1 MYNNDLLII
10 GGSAAASAAA
20 VYAARREVNCKIITQ
35 SWGGEVAQSGSIG
48 NYPGFNEINGLE
60 LSGKFRQQVEF
71 NQVPIEEGVWVEK
84 IVKKNDGSFSVTAQK
99 NSHSVEYTA
108 QAVIVA
114 TGVHPRELNAPGESN
129 LRGKGISYCTT
140 CDGPLF
146 RGKTVAVIGGG
157 NSALESALMLKEFCP
172 KVYLLTINDELMG
185 ETIYLTKLQ
194 QSQNVE
200 IIYRADTKQ
209 FIPSTGSGQAYLE
222 AVEYTDKKSNK
233 IHKIA
238 VQGAFV
244 HIGLVPNSGIVP
256 AEVKKNKL
264 NEIIVNNLGETN
276 VAGLFAVG
284 DVTDIPFK
292 QIAIAC
298 GQGVAAALRAIQYI
312 DQL

>member
-1 MYNNDLLII
+1 MANERYEILII

-35 SWGGEVAQSGSIG
+35 IWGGEVAQSGSIG

-60 LSGKFRQQVEF
+60 LSNKFRQQVEF
-71 NQVPIEEGVWVEK
+71 NQVSIEEGVWVEK
-84 IVKKNDGSFSVTAQK
+84 IVKKNDGDFIITAQK
-99 NSHSVEYTA
+99 NSRNIEYCA

-114 TGVHPRELNAPGESN
+114 TGVHPRQLNAVGESN
-129 LRGKGISYCTT
+129 LRGKGVSYCTT

-157 NSALESALMLKEFCP
+157 NSALESALMLKELCP

-185 ETIYLTKLQ
+185 ETIYITKLQ
-194 QSQNVE
+194 QADNVE
-200 IIYRADTKQ
+200 IIYGSDTKQ
-209 FIPSTGSGQAYLE
+209 FMGANRLE
-222 AVEYTDKKSNK
+222 AVEYIDKKSK
-233 IHKIA
+233 TVKKVE

-244 HIGLVPNSGIVP
+244 HIGLVPNSNIVP
-256 AEVKKNKL
+256 EEVKKNKL
-264 NEIIVNNLGETN
+264 NEIITNGLGETK
-276 VAGLFAVG
+276 VPGLFAAG

-298 GQGVAAALRAIQYI
+298 GQGVSAVLRAIQYL
-312 DQL
+312 DAS

>member
-1 MYNNDLLII
+1 MKNNMLDILII

-20 VYAARREVNCKIITQ
+20 VYAARREINCKIITQ
-35 SWGGEVAQSGSIG
+35 SWGGEVAQSGLIG

-60 LSGKFRQQVEF
+60 LAGKFREQVEF
-71 NQVPIEEGVWVEK
+71 NEIPIEEGVWVEK
-84 IVKKNDGSFSVTAQK
+84 IAKQKDGAFSVSAQK
-99 NSHSVEYTA
+99 NSQSVEYTA
-108 QAVIVA
+108 KAVIVA
-114 TGVHPRELNAPGESN
+114 TGVHPRELNAPGEGN

-157 NSALESALMLKEFCP
+157 NSALESALMLKELCP
-172 KVYLLTINDELMG
+172 KVYILTINDELMG
-185 ETIYLTKLQ
+185 ETIYITKLQ
-194 QSQNVE
+194 QSENVE

-209 FIPSTGSGQAYLE
+209 FIGADRLE
-222 AVEYTDKKSNK
+222 AVEYVDKKSNETK
-233 IHKIA
+233 KIA

-256 AEVKKNKL
+256 AEVENNKL
-264 NEIIVNNLGETN
+264 NEIVVSCLGETN
-276 VAGLFAVG
+276 VAGLFAAG

-298 GQGVAAALRAIQYI
+298 GQGVSAVLRAIQYI

>member
-1 MYNNDLLII
+1 MANERYEILII

-35 SWGGEVAQSGSIG
+35 IWGGEVAQSGSIG

-60 LSGKFRQQVEF
+60 LSNKFRQQVEF
-71 NQVPIEEGVWVEK
+71 NQISIEEGVWVEK
-84 IVKKNDGSFSVTAQK
+84 IVKKNEGDFIITAQK
-99 NSHSVEYTA
+99 NSRNIEYCA

-114 TGVHPRELNAPGESN
+114 TGVHPRQLNAVGESN
-129 LRGKGISYCTT
+129 LRGKGVSYCTT

-157 NSALESALMLKEFCP
+157 NSALESALMLKELCP

-185 ETIYLTKLQ
+185 ETIYITKLQ
-194 QSQNVE
+194 QADNVE
-200 IIYRADTKQ
+200 IIYGSDTKQ
-209 FIPSTGSGQAYLE
+209 FMGANRLE
-222 AVEYTDKKSNK
+222 AVEYIDKKSK
-233 IHKIA
+233 TVKKVE

-244 HIGLVPNSGIVP
+244 HIGLVPNSNIVP
-256 AEVKKNKL
+256 EEVKKNKL
-264 NEIIVNNLGETN
+264 NEIITNGLGETK
-276 VAGLFAVG
+276 VPGLFAAG

-298 GQGVAAALRAIQYI
+298 GQGVSAVLRAIQYL
-312 DQL
+312 DAS

>member
-1 MYNNDLLII
+1 MLELLIV
-10 GGSAAASAAA
+10 GGSAAATAAA

-60 LSGKFRQQVEF
+60 LAGKFHEQVEF
-71 NQVPIEEGVWVEK
+71 NKVPIEEGVWVES
-84 IVKKNDGSFSVTAQK
+84 IAKKGGGSFAVVAKKDSQE
-99 NSHSVEYTA
+99 VEYTA
-108 QAVIVA
+108 KAVIVA
-114 TGVHPRELNAPGESN
+114 TGVHPRELNAPGEGN
-129 LRGKGISYCTT
+129 LRGRGISYCTT

-185 ETIYLTKLQ
+185 ETIYITKLQ

-200 IIYRADTKQ
+200 IIYGADTKQ
-209 FIPSTGSGQAYLE
+209 FVGANRLE
-222 AVEYTDKKSNK
+222 AVEYIDKKSNK
-233 IHKIA
+233 TKKIE

-256 AEVKKNKL
+256 AEVEKNKL
-264 NEIIVNNLGETN
+264 NEIVANSLGETN
-276 VAGLFAVG
+276 IAGLFAVG

-298 GQGVAAALRAIQYI
+298 GQGVAAVLRAIQYI